1 VAKRM
6 NLWRKLF
13 SRSVTFLREEKRPP
27 MHGATV
33 LATYRYYEA
42 TSTEAALEFLHRQDV
57 SKELYYICIETPDGR
72 WVNDRTGLYDA

>member
-1 VAKRM
+1 
-6 NLWRKLF
+6 
-13 SRSVTFLREEKRPP
+13 

-72 WVNDRTGLYDA
+72 WVKDRTGLYDA